1 MKTPAYLVLRFIS
14 LILIITVL
22 AFLSVAGTY
31 VVSTE
36 PVSVHHGMAM
46 LSGGVLLLL
55 VGIAGPVRIIHTGAQ
70 IPAEIRR
77 MIIVQALVL
86 PLSGTVFILSALM
99 NTPASEA
106 WACFI
111 VGLFMLV
118 SALAGF
124 YPLSKKL
131 PDTFYMGEML
141 AIIKSAGLTGDKEN
155 SPANRAMMRWT
166 HGIREGVPI
175 GNAAPDGAVI
185 TMEGESVLLS
195 SYFGTKPLVLNFGSY
210 SCPHH
215 RKRIDELHALMQK
228 WQHRGVN
235 FLTVYTAE
243 AHPEDD
249 WKLAHQYVND
259 AEYTGEA
266 DFCFYYAKSIADR
279 KRMAEWLIDKKHF
292 EMRVVLDSM
301 ENSLLKAYNSWPIR
315 LYAFNRLFSGES
327 GDDALD
333 ARHS

>member
-166 HGIREGVPI
+166 HGNNQNERY
-175 GNAAPDGAVI
+175 
-185 TMEGESVLLS
+185 ES
-195 SYFGTKPLVLNFGSY
+195 
-210 SCPHH
+210 
-215 RKRIDELHALMQK
+215 
-228 WQHRGVN
+228 QH
-235 FLTVYTAE
+235 
-243 AHPEDD
+243 
-249 WKLAHQYVND
+249 
-259 AEYTGEA
+259 
-266 DFCFYYAKSIADR
+266 
-279 KRMAEWLIDKKHF
+279 
-292 EMRVVLDSM
+292 
-301 ENSLLKAYNSWPIR
+301 
-315 LYAFNRLFSGES
+315 
-327 GDDALD
+327 
-333 ARHS
+333 